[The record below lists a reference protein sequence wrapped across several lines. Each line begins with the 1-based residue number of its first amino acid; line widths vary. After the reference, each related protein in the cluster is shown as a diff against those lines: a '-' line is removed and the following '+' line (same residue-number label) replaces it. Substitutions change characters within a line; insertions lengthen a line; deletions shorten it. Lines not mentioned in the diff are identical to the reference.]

1 MKPITISIRRGV
13 VAASI
18 FALGAFSPALA
29 SHDEASRKAAA
40 DAAAAQNAAA
50 QNALNERQKAA
61 LDKVAAAFHLSA
73 EQQTALEE
81 LRAAFAAA
89 AAQTTDLQVLMGM
102 ETAIRNVGPQL
113 TAPIQGAL
121 QTSQAAVQG
130 AMTAAAAPELFSQE
144 DDPAIGQGETMLVN
158 GVTLRTL
165 TEDDSAIGQG
175 ETIVAEFFDY
185 QCGYCKRMFPAV
197 VKAMEAS
204 KVRVVVKEFPI
215 LGPNSVLAAEYALA
229 ADRQGKY
236 AEFHEKLMTAAG
248 RLSPEFL
255 DRTATDLHLD
265 VEKLKA
271 DAKGP
276 EVQAIIARNRQ
287 LARALQIT
295 GTPAFFV
302 GETPLRGAVGEEQF
316 LQLVEAEKA
325 KLVAKNAAQ

>member
-1 MKPITISIRRGV
+1 MNPTTISIRRGI

-50 QNALNERQKAA
+50 QNALTERQKAA
-61 LDKVAAAFHLSA
+61 LDKVAAAFHISA

-89 AAQTTDLQVLMGM
+89 AAETTDLQVLMGM
-102 ETAIRNVGPQL
+102 ETAIRGVGPQL

-144 DDPAIGQGETMLVN
+144 DDPAIGEGETL
-158 GVTLRTL
+158 
-165 TEDDSAIGQG
+165 
-175 ETIVAEFFDY
+175 VAEFFDY
-185 QCGYCKRMFPAV
+185 SCGYCKRMFPAV

-236 AEFHEKLMTAAG
+236 AEFHGKLMTAPG

-255 DRTATDLHLD
+255 DATATEVGLNL
-265 VEKLKA
+265 EQLKA

-316 LQLVEAEKA
+316 MQLVEAEKA

>member
-1 MKPITISIRRGV
+1 MNPTTISIRRGI

-50 QNALNERQKAA
+50 QNALTERQKAA
-61 LDKVAAAFHLSA
+61 LDKVAAAFHISA

-89 AAQTTDLQVLMGM
+89 AAETTDLQVLMGM
-102 ETAIRNVGPQL
+102 ETAIRGVGPQL

-121 QTSQAAVQG
+121 QISQAAVQG
-130 AMTAAAAPELFSQE
+130 AMAAAAAPELFSQE
-144 DDPAIGQGETMLVN
+144 DDPAIGEGETL
-158 GVTLRTL
+158 
-165 TEDDSAIGQG
+165 
-175 ETIVAEFFDY
+175 VAEFFDY
-185 QCGYCKRMFPAV
+185 SCGYCKRMFPAV

-236 AEFHEKLMTAAG
+236 AEFHGKLMTAPG

-255 DRTATDLHLD
+255 DATATEVGLNL
-265 VEKLKA
+265 EQLKA

-316 LQLVEAEKA
+316 MQLVEAEKA

>member
-1 MKPITISIRRGV
+1 MKPITISIRRGI

-61 LDKVAAAFHLSA
+61 LDKVAAAFHISA

-144 DDPAIGQGETMLVN
+144 DDPAIGE
-158 GVTLRTL
+158 
-165 TEDDSAIGQG
+165 G

-215 LGPNSVLAAEYALA
+215 LGQNSVLAAEYALA
-229 ADRQGKY
+229 SDRQGKY
-236 AEFHEKLMTAAG
+236 AEFHGKLMTAPG
-248 RLSPEFL
+248 RLSPEML
-255 DRTATDLHLD
+255 DATATEVGLNL
-265 VEKLKA
+265 EQLKA

-316 LQLVEAEKA
+316 MQLVEAEKA

>member
-1 MKPITISIRRGV
+1 MNLTTISIRRGI

-50 QNALNERQKAA
+50 QAALNERQKAA

-81 LRAAFAAA
+81 LRAAFADA

-144 DDPAIGQGETMLVN
+144 DDPAIGE
-158 GVTLRTL
+158 
-165 TEDDSAIGQG
+165 G

-197 VKAMEAS
+197 VKAMGAS

-229 ADRQGKY
+229 SDRQGKY
-236 AEFHEKLMTAAG
+236 AEFHGKLMTAPG
-248 RLSPEFL
+248 RLSPEML
-255 DRTATDLHLD
+255 DATATELGLNL
-265 VEKLKA
+265 EQLKA

-316 LQLVEAEKA
+316 MQLVEAEKA

>member
-1 MKPITISIRRGV
+1 MNPTTISIRRGI

-50 QNALNERQKAA
+50 QNALTDRQKAA
-61 LDKVAAAFHLSA
+61 LDKVAAAFHISA

-89 AAQTTDLQVLMGM
+89 AAETTDLQVLMGM
-102 ETAIRNVGPQL
+102 ETAIRGVGPQL

-144 DDPAIGQGETMLVN
+144 DDPAIGEGETL
-158 GVTLRTL
+158 
-165 TEDDSAIGQG
+165 
-175 ETIVAEFFDY
+175 VAEFFDY
-185 QCGYCKRMFPAV
+185 SCGYCKRMFPAV

-204 KVRVVVKEFPI
+204 NVRVVVKEFPI

-236 AEFHEKLMTAAG
+236 AEFHGKLMTAPG

-255 DRTATDLHLD
+255 DATATEVGLNL
-265 VEKLKA
+265 EQLKA

-316 LQLVEAEKA
+316 MQLVEAEKA

>member
-1 MKPITISIRRGV
+1 MNPTTISIRRGI

-50 QNALNERQKAA
+50 QNALTERQKAA
-61 LDKVAAAFHLSA
+61 LDKVAAAFHISA

-89 AAQTTDLQVLMGM
+89 AAETTDLQVLMGM
-102 ETAIRNVGPQL
+102 ETAIRGVGPQL

-144 DDPAIGQGETMLVN
+144 DDPAIGEGETL
-158 GVTLRTL
+158 
-165 TEDDSAIGQG
+165 
-175 ETIVAEFFDY
+175 VAEFFDY
-185 QCGYCKRMFPAV
+185 SCGYCKRMFPAV

-204 KVRVVVKEFPI
+204 NVRVVVKEFPI

-229 ADRQGKY
+229 SDRQGKY
-236 AEFHEKLMTAAG
+236 AEFHGKLMTAPG

-255 DRTATDLHLD
+255 DATATEVGLNL
-265 VEKLKA
+265 EQLKA

-316 LQLVEAEKA
+316 MQLVEAEKA

>member
-1 MKPITISIRRGV
+1 MNLTTISIRRGI

-81 LRAAFAAA
+81 LRAAFADA

-144 DDPAIGQGETMLVN
+144 DDPAIGE
-158 GVTLRTL
+158 
-165 TEDDSAIGQG
+165 G

-229 ADRQGKY
+229 SDRQGKY
-236 AEFHEKLMTAAG
+236 AEFHGKLMTAPG
-248 RLSPEFL
+248 RLSPEML
-255 DRTATDLHLD
+255 DATATELGLNL
-265 VEKLKA
+265 EQLKA

-316 LQLVEAEKA
+316 MQLVEAEKA

>member
-1 MKPITISIRRGV
+1 MNLTTISIRRGI

-81 LRAAFAAA
+81 LRAAFAEAA
-89 AAQTTDLQVLMGM
+89 TQTTDLQVLMGM

-144 DDPAIGQGETMLVN
+144 DDPAIGE
-158 GVTLRTL
+158 
-165 TEDDSAIGQG
+165 G

-229 ADRQGKY
+229 SDRQGKY
-236 AEFHEKLMTAAG
+236 AEFHGKLMTAPG
-248 RLSPEFL
+248 RLSPEML
-255 DRTATDLHLD
+255 DATATELGLNL
-265 VEKLKA
+265 EQLKA

-316 LQLVEAEKA
+316 MQLVEAEKA

>member
-1 MKPITISIRRGV
+1 M
-13 VAASI
+13 
-18 FALGAFSPALA
+18 
-29 SHDEASRKAAA
+29 
-40 DAAAAQNAAA
+40 
-50 QNALNERQKAA
+50 
-61 LDKVAAAFHLSA
+61 
-73 EQQTALEE
+73 EE

-89 AAQTTDLQVLMGM
+89 AAETTDLQVLMGM
-102 ETAIRNVGPQL
+102 ETAIRGVGPQL

-144 DDPAIGQGETMLVN
+144 DDPAIGEGETL
-158 GVTLRTL
+158 
-165 TEDDSAIGQG
+165 
-175 ETIVAEFFDY
+175 VAEFFDY
-185 QCGYCKRMFPAV
+185 SCGYCKRMFPAV

-236 AEFHEKLMTAAG
+236 AEFHGKLMTAPG

-255 DRTATDLHLD
+255 DATATEVGLNL
-265 VEKLKA
+265 EQLKA

-316 LQLVEAEKA
+316 MQLVEAEKA

>member
-1 MKPITISIRRGV
+1 MNLTTISIRRGV

-61 LDKVAAAFHLSA
+61 LDKVAAAFHISA

-144 DDPAIGQGETMLVN
+144 DDPAIGE
-158 GVTLRTL
+158 
-165 TEDDSAIGQG
+165 G

-215 LGPNSVLAAEYALA
+215 LGQNSVLAAEYALA
-229 ADRQGKY
+229 SDRQGKY
-236 AEFHEKLMTAAG
+236 AEFHGKLMTAPG
-248 RLSPEFL
+248 RLSPEML
-255 DRTATDLHLD
+255 DATATEVGLNL
-265 VEKLKA
+265 EQLKA

-316 LQLVEAEKA
+316 MQLVEAEKA

>member
-1 MKPITISIRRGV
+1 MNLTTISIRRGI

-50 QNALNERQKAA
+50 QAALNERQKAA

-81 LRAAFAAA
+81 LRAAFADA

-144 DDPAIGQGETMLVN
+144 DDPAIGE
-158 GVTLRTL
+158 
-165 TEDDSAIGQG
+165 G

-229 ADRQGKY
+229 SDRQGKY
-236 AEFHEKLMTAAG
+236 AEFHGKLMTAPG
-248 RLSPEFL
+248 RLSPEML
-255 DRTATDLHLD
+255 DATATELGLNL
-265 VEKLKA
+265 EQLKA

-316 LQLVEAEKA
+316 MQLVEAEKA

>member
-1 MKPITISIRRGV
+1 MNLTTISIRRGI

-50 QNALNERQKAA
+50 QAALTERQKAA
-61 LDKVAAAFHLSA
+61 LDKVAAAFHISA

-81 LRAAFAAA
+81 LRAAFAEAA
-89 AAQTTDLQVLMGM
+89 TQTTDLQVLMGM
-102 ETAIRNVGPQL
+102 ETAIRSVGPQL

-144 DDPAIGQGETMLVN
+144 DDPAIGE
-158 GVTLRTL
+158 
-165 TEDDSAIGQG
+165 G

-229 ADRQGKY
+229 SDRQGKY
-236 AEFHEKLMTAAG
+236 AEFHGKLMTAPG
-248 RLSPEFL
+248 RLSPEML
-255 DRTATDLHLD
+255 DATATELGLNL
-265 VEKLKA
+265 EQLKA

-316 LQLVEAEKA
+316 MQLVEAEKA

>member
-1 MKPITISIRRGV
+1 MNLTTISIRRGI

-50 QNALNERQKAA
+50 QAALNERQKAA
-61 LDKVAAAFHLSA
+61 LDKVAAAFHISA

-81 LRAAFAAA
+81 LRAAFAEAA
-89 AAQTTDLQVLMGM
+89 TQTTDLQVLMGM

-144 DDPAIGQGETMLVN
+144 DDPAIGE
-158 GVTLRTL
+158 
-165 TEDDSAIGQG
+165 G

-229 ADRQGKY
+229 SDRQGKY
-236 AEFHEKLMTAAG
+236 AEFHGKLMTAPG
-248 RLSPEFL
+248 RLSPEML
-255 DRTATDLHLD
+255 DATATELGLNL
-265 VEKLKA
+265 EQLKA

-316 LQLVEAEKA
+316 MQLVEAEKA